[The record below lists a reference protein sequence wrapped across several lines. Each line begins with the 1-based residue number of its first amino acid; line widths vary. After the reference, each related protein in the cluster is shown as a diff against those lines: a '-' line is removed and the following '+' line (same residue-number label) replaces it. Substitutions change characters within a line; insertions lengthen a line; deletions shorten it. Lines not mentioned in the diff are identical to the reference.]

1 MAKYKKLDESVV
13 DRFVEKL
20 FIAIGRGL
28 SPFFM
33 ANISAKD
40 PVLGKKIKQ
49 LKRDR
54 KEVDHYI
61 KKTMKKNKLTR
72 KEKRALDAGQWPF

>member
-20 FIAIGRGL
+20 FVAIGRGL

-33 ANISAKD
+33 ANISA
-40 PVLGKKIKQ
+40 
-49 LKRDR
+49 
-54 KEVDHYI
+54 
-61 KKTMKKNKLTR
+61 
-72 KEKRALDAGQWPF
+72 